1 LDTEDKPSWLLDKKG
16 FSVKS
21 MYKSYKISLTK
32 TPYWFIWKAKIP
44 QRIRV
49 FMWLIL
55 KNKIL
60 SKENLKRKNWQ
71 GNVNCDWCGCL
82 ETTKHV
88 FHDCQVANFTWRV
101 IQLALTS
108 LSIPKNSNYMFGDW
122 LCSFNKNE
130 RNLITIECSAILWS
144 LWKIRNDCCFNN
156 INPVNSANI
165 SFLCCFWLHSW
176 AILQKKSTRMI
187 LEEGSSLIKR
197 IAKEIFNR
205 SFGWVP
211 MDKRLCN

>member
-49 FMWLIL
+49 FMWMIL

-82 ETTKHV
+82 ETTKHI
-88 FHDCQVANFTWRV
+88 FHDCQVATFTWF
-101 IQLALTS
+101 QLALTS
-108 LSIPKNSNYMFGDW
+108 LSLPKNSNYMFGDW

-130 RNLITIECSAILWS
+130 RNLITIECSAKLWS
-144 LWKIRNDCCFNN
+144 LWKVETIVVSTASILLILLIYCFS
-156 INPVNSANI
+156 VV
-165 SFLCCFWLHSW
+165 FGC
-176 AILQKKSTRMI
+176 ILGPFSRKKKSTRMI

-205 SFGWVP
+205 SFSWVP
-211 MDKRLCN
+211 VDKCLCN